1 MKRFTAFAAAVIMS
15 GVLTGAAYAADSP
28 RLGEVRTFAVARG
41 NQDAITQLHH
51 DGWLEAN
58 GRVLSAAQFPA
69 LYREIGRTW
78 TARAV
83 SEGSFAIPLLRDT
96 TQLARSFDNPYGV
109 LGPGDLVTSGRVHPV
124 VDRSYPLTYWIF
136 VGQDVSQ
143 LIVESR

>member
-1 MKRFTAFAAAVIMS
+1 MKRFGAFVTAVIMS
-15 GVLTGAAYAADSP
+15 GALTGSAHAADSP

-41 NQDAITQLHH
+41 NHDAITPLHH

-58 GRVLSAAQFPA
+58 GRVLSASQFPE

-109 LGPGDLVTSGRVHPV
+109 LGPGDLVTSGRVHPIL
-124 VDRSYPLTYWIF
+124 DRSYPLTYWIF
-136 VGQDVSQ
+136 VGRDVSQ
-143 LIVESR
+143 LLVASR